1 MTVFDNV
8 AFPLTVRR
16 LPKPEIRARVDKAL
30 AIVRLDGF
38 QRRKPHQLSGGQQQ
52 PVALARA
59 VLFEPDIL
67 LLAEPLGSLDRKLR
81 EDVQVELR
89 PLQPTP
95 GITPILVPP
104 APDRNTA
111 VSGKRGAVR

>member
-38 QRRKPHQLSGGQQQ
+38 QRRQPHQLSGGQQQ
-52 PVALARA
+52 RVALARA
-59 VLFEPDIL
+59 VVFDPAIL
-67 LLAEPLGSLDRKLR
+67 LPDEPPGALDRKLL
-81 EDVQVELR
+81 EEAQVELHQLHR
-89 PLQPTP
+89 PLDTPT
-95 GITPILVPP
+95 ILVTHTQEE
-104 APDRNTA
+104 APSR
-111 VSGKRGAVR
+111 